1 MQEERR
7 LAVLRAI
14 VEDYVATE
22 EPVGSK
28 SLVERHGL
36 GVSPATVRNDM
47 AALEDE
53 GYITQPHTSAGRVPT
68 DKGYRLFV
76 DRLTTVK
83 PMSAPERRAISTFL
97 DGAVDLDD
105 VVQRSVRVLSQLT
118 RQVSVMQYPSL
129 ARSTVRHIELVALS
143 VDRLL
148 VVLIVSTGRVE
159 QRVVELTGPVT
170 DTWLA
175 DLRLL
180 VNRAATGEVIAAA
193 VTALRAIEQAGPQG
207 PEGPDGSLGA
217 DTRTV
222 VATLVESMLDH
233 RSDERMV
240 VGGAANLARYGD
252 SFDSAVR
259 PLLEAL
265 EEHVVLLK
273 LLGETTNGGNVTV
286 RIGAEG
292 PIQEFTATSVV
303 STGYGPGDEAYAA
316 LGIVGPTR
324 MDYPG
329 TMAAVRAV
337 ARYVSRILDEA

>member
-1 MQEERR
+1 MQEDRR

-14 VEDYVATE
+14 VEDYVSTE

-28 SLVERHGL
+28 ALVERHGL

-47 AALEDE
+47 AVLEEE

-68 DKGYRLFV
+68 DKGYRMFV

-83 PMSAPERRAISTFL
+83 PLSSAEKRAISSFL

-105 VVQRSVRVLSQLT
+105 VVQRSVRLLSQLT
-118 RQVSVMQYPSL
+118 RQVAVVQYPTLSS
-129 ARSTVRHIELVALS
+129 STVRHVELVALTPE
-143 VDRLL
+143 RLL
-148 VVLIVSTGRVE
+148 VVLILSTGRVE
-159 QRVVELTGPVT
+159 QRLVELSSPLADDDLATLRSRLLLVATGQRIADAVAGLRALVPADDAGAQAGAEAIGAVVE
-170 DTWLA
+170 
-175 DLRLL
+175 
-180 VNRAATGEVIAAA
+180 
-193 VTALRAIEQAGPQG
+193 ALCEAM
-207 PEGPDGSLGA
+207 S
-217 DTRTV
+217 
-222 VATLVESMLDH
+222 DH
-233 RSDERMV
+233 RSDHRV
-240 VGGAANLARYGD
+240 AVGGAANLARYGD

-273 LLGETTNGGNVTV
+273 LLGEAGSSGMVTV

-292 PIQEFTATSVV
+292 PYEELSSTSVV
-303 STGYGPGDEAYAA
+303 STGYGPEDQSLAA

-337 ARYVSRILDEA
+337 ARYVTRILDEA

>member
-1 MQEERR
+1 MQEDRR

-14 VEDYVATE
+14 VEDYVSTE

-28 SLVERHGL
+28 ALVERHGL

-47 AALEDE
+47 AVLEEE

-68 DKGYRLFV
+68 DKGYRMFV

-83 PMSAPERRAISTFL
+83 PLSSAEKRAISSFL

-105 VVQRSVRVLSQLT
+105 VVQRSVRLLSQLT
-118 RQVSVMQYPSL
+118 RQVAVVQYPTLSS
-129 ARSTVRHIELVALS
+129 STVRHVELVALTPE
-143 VDRLL
+143 RLL
-148 VVLIVSTGRVE
+148 VVLILSTGRVE
-159 QRVVELTGPVT
+159 QRLVELSSPLADDDLATLRSRLLLVATGQRIADAVAGLRALVPADDAVAQAGAEATGAVVE
-170 DTWLA
+170 
-175 DLRLL
+175 
-180 VNRAATGEVIAAA
+180 
-193 VTALRAIEQAGPQG
+193 ALCEAM
-207 PEGPDGSLGA
+207 S
-217 DTRTV
+217 
-222 VATLVESMLDH
+222 DH
-233 RSDERMV
+233 RSDHRV
-240 VGGAANLARYGD
+240 AVGGAANLARYGD

-273 LLGETTNGGNVTV
+273 LLGEAGSSGMVTV

-292 PIQEFTATSVV
+292 PYEELSSTSVV
-303 STGYGPGDEAYAA
+303 STGYGPEDQSLAA

-337 ARYVSRILDEA
+337 ARYVTRILDEA